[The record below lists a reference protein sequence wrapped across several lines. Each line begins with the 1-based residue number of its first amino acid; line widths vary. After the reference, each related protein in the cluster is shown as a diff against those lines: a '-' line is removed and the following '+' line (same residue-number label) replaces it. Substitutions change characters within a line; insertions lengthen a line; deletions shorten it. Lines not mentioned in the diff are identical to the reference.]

1 MTLWDTETRLSLGS
15 MKRLDM
21 ALCCDVAEDANGGA
35 PRLLVGGG
43 SGGFISDNAI
53 DMWRVL
59 PRGSHE
65 GDEAPAD
72 AATGVVCGVCSES
85 PEPPSQR
92 VRLE

>member
-1 MTLWDTETRLSLGS
+1 

-72 AATGVVCGVCSES
+72 AATAVVCGVCSES

-92 VRLE
+92 VRLEWGGGVGVRVE